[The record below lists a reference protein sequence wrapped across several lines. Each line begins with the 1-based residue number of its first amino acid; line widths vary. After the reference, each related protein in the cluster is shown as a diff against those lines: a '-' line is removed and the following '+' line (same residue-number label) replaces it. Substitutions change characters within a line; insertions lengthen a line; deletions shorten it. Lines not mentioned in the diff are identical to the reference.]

1 MGAPY
6 VGPSARAR
14 LSRALEEVKEVGD
27 VGFVIPVRF
36 SASAFF
42 ATKRSGA
49 GAPAEDATETRPGG
63 VSSLQLHAGTQFDA
77 ASPPPLPSWAASGW
91 ALHAEP
97 RVVPTV
103 PSGATAAADAV
114 AGSRLMDED
123 WDQPFTIDPRSPPAE
138 VRGLQAAFASLF
150 AQGRVS
156 VA

>member
-42 ATKRSGA
+42 TTKRNSG
-49 GAPAEDATETRPGG
+49 GAPADDATESGG
-63 VSSLQLHAGTQFDA
+63 VSPLRLHAGMQFDA

-97 RVVPTV
+97 RVVPTM
-103 PSGATAAADAV
+103 PSGATAA

-123 WDQPFTIDPRSPPAE
+123 WDRPFIIEPRSPLAE
-138 VRGLQAAFASLF
+138 VRGLHPAKPRHSRGAAAS
-150 AQGRVS
+150 A
-156 VA
+156 A